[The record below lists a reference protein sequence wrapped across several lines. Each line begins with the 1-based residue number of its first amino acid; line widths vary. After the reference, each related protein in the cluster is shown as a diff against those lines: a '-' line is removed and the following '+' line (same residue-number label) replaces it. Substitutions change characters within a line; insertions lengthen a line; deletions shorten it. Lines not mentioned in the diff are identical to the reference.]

1 MILATYMTKE
11 EKQERMYTI
20 YIYVNAT
27 YPFSSNERG
36 H

>member
-11 EKQERMYTI
+11 EKQERMYTT
-20 YIYVNAT
+20 YVYVNAT
-27 YPFSSNERG
+27 YLYTSNERG